1 MAELTLITASLGEE
15 RSRRGLA
22 HTSASTDSSR
32 SYSSTRHAVVGH
44 LRGREKAPPRPQ
56 GARLE
61 VRRPSPRAERVR
73 AAAGGDASSRRRGVE
88 VAVLAASLGDLA
100 ELDRGGGGVLR
111 GRGGVRGQSV
121 AGVRRSPY
129 LSG

>member
-32 SYSSTRHAVVGH
+32 SYSSTRPSVVGH

-73 AAAGGDASSRRRGVE
+73 AAA
-88 VAVLAASLGDLA
+88 
-100 ELDRGGGGVLR
+100 
-111 GRGGVRGQSV
+111 
-121 AGVRRSPY
+121 
-129 LSG
+129 

>member
-32 SYSSTRHAVVGH
+32 SYSSTRHTVVVTVVGH

-73 AAAGGDASSRRRGVE
+73 AAA
-88 VAVLAASLGDLA
+88 
-100 ELDRGGGGVLR
+100 
-111 GRGGVRGQSV
+111 
-121 AGVRRSPY
+121 
-129 LSG
+129 